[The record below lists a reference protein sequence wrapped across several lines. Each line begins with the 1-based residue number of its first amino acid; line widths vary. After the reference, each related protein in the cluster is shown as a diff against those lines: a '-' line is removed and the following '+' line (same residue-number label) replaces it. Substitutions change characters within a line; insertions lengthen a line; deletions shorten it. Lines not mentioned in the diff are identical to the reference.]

1 MASTQTLKRDTPL
14 RNPTATWLNSS
25 MAKLA

>member
-1 MASTQTLKRDTPL
+1 MARTQTLKRDTPL
-14 RNPTATWLNSS
+14 RSPTATWLSSS